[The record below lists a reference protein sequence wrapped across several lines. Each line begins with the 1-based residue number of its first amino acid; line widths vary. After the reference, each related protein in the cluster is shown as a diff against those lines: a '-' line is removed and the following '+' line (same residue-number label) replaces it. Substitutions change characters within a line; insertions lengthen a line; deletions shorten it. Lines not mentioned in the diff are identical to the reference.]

1 MMTSLP
7 SLATSSNKGMT
18 EPSSSNDSAGPN
30 QSAATV
36 VATDVALPTALATM
50 LESARQTILMMR
62 YRRVLWYL
70 PIALLVLGGLTFLL
84 ASRAQGRISG
94 HDLYSVI
101 AWWGLGTVIVPWV
114 TLFLGVQAVH
124 GEIEDRTSQY
134 LLLRPVRRVPLLI
147 GKWLAITVTNSV
159 LAMGASAVLFAA
171 IAARPGL
178 WENGYELHLLWS
190 FALVLSLGA
199 MAYAAVA
206 VFFGATF
213 RRPLAWAAFF
223 VVGLQMLTANLPVS
237 AGLRQVTI
245 TDHLRRMV
253 LDLVEPDR
261 SLARALWPAERAESL
276 VGLSP
281 GAFRFESGSPLVSLL
296 IFTGVCLLLG
306 CYRYAKTEYESRA
319 RD

>member
-1 MMTSLP
+1 MSMSESNSNSGSVAP
-7 SLATSSNKGMT
+7 ST
-18 EPSSSNDSAGPN
+18 
-30 QSAATV
+30 SAAPTGS
-36 VATDVALPTALATM
+36 TDVALPTAFATM
-50 LESARQTILMMR
+50 IESARQTLVMMR

-84 ASRAQGRISG
+84 ASRAHSRVSG
-94 HDLYSVI
+94 HDLYCVI

-134 LLLRPVRRVPLLI
+134 LLLRPVRRVPLLL
-147 GKWLAITVTNSV
+147 GKWLAITVANSV
-159 LAMGASAVLFAA
+159 LAVGASAVLFAA
-171 IAARPGL
+171 IAARPAL
-178 WENGYELHLLWS
+178 WDNGYELHLMWS

-261 SLARALWPAERAESL
+261 SLASALWPAERAESL
-276 VGLSP
+276 VGLES
-281 GAFRFESGSPLVSLL
+281 GAFRLESGSPLLNLL
-296 IFTGVCLLLG
+296 IFTGACLAIG

>member
-1 MMTSLP
+1 
-7 SLATSSNKGMT
+7 MT
-18 EPSSSNDSAGPN
+18 EPTSSPFSAGPSPN
-30 QSAATV
+30 AG
-36 VATDVALPTALATM
+36 VALPTSLLTM
-50 LESARQTILMMR
+50 IESARQTLLMMR

-84 ASRAQGRISG
+84 ASRAHSRVSG
-94 HDLYSVI
+94 HDLYCVI

-134 LLLRPVRRVPLLI
+134 LFLRPVRRVPLLL
-147 GKWLAITVTNSV
+147 GKWLAITIANSV
-159 LAMGASAVLFAA
+159 LAIGASAVLFVA
-171 IAARPGL
+171 IAARPAL
-178 WENGYELHLLWS
+178 WPDGYELHLLGS
-190 FALVLSLGA
+190 FAVVLCLGA

-206 VFFGATF
+206 VFFGAMF

-261 SLARALWPAERAESL
+261 SLARALWPAERPESL
-276 VGLSP
+276 EGLRS
-281 GAFRFESGSPLVSLL
+281 GAFELESGSPLVSLM
-296 IFTGVCLLLG
+296 IFIGVCLVLA
-306 CYRYAKTEYESRA
+306 CYRYTRTEYESRA